1 MKLVKD
7 LVGGFCMGVANCM
20 PGMSGSAIAL
30 LLGFYDKLMSAV
42 GDLVFHKGKRLKG
55 LIYVLR
61 VFGGWA
67 VGIILGI
74 LVLNRLLESRIYSIC
89 SLFFGFILFSI
100 PFTVIRERKCLKGKY
115 YYALFA
121 LLGLVIIAGMS
132 WTSAS
137 KIAESNSSIH
147 LDVPTVGLL
156 IEMFIIGIFSTIALL
171 LPGFSGSTVFLA
183 FGVYYP
189 IIGFL
194 NSLIH
199 FNMAKVIPSVP
210 AITCLGLG
218 SAVGGFFGIKGINFC
233 LRKFRKQTVYFTVG
247 MLAGSLVSIL
257 VAPMT
262 AEVPE
267 GMPRN
272 ERMDFGSFDWVC
284 FFVGAT
290 LVCTLQLLRLKRE
303 KKLAA
308 LIKEAENGPEVD
320 DSLDNDNGNGQ

>member
-1 MKLVKD
+1 
-7 LVGGFCMGVANCM
+7 
-20 PGMSGSAIAL
+20 
-30 LLGFYDKLMSAV
+30 
-42 GDLVFHKGKRLKG
+42 
-55 LIYVLR
+55 
-61 VFGGWA
+61 
-67 VGIILGI
+67 
-74 LVLNRLLESRIYSIC
+74 
-89 SLFFGFILFSI
+89 
-100 PFTVIRERKCLKGKY
+100 
-115 YYALFA
+115 
-121 LLGLVIIAGMS
+121 
-132 WTSAS
+132 
-137 KIAESNSSIH
+137 
-147 LDVPTVGLL
+147 
-156 IEMFIIGIFSTIALL
+156 MFIIGIFSTIALL

-262 AEVPE
+262 ADVPE

-290 LVCTLQLLRLKRE
+290 LVCTLQILRLKRE

-308 LIKEAENGPEVD
+308 LIKEVENGPEVD

>member
-1 MKLVKD
+1 MKLVRD

-30 LLGFYDKLMSAV
+30 LLGFYDKLMGAV
-42 GDLVFHKGKRLKG
+42 GDLVFHKGKRLAG

-61 VFGGWA
+61 VGGGWA
-67 VGIILGI
+67 VGIVLGI
-74 LVLNRLLESRIYSIC
+74 LVLGKLLDSRIYSIC

-100 PFTVIRERKCLKGKY
+100 PFTVIRERKCLKGRY
-115 YYALFA
+115 YYSLFA
-121 LLGLVIIAGMS
+121 LLGFAIIAGMS
-132 WTSAS
+132 WTSAT
-137 KIAESNSSIH
+137 KIVESNTSVH
-147 LDVPTVGLL
+147 LDAPAFGLL
-156 IEMFIIGIFSTIALL
+156 LEMFAVGVFSTIALL

-199 FNMAKVIPSVP
+199 LDMAKVVPSIP
-210 AITCLGLG
+210 AITFLGLG
-218 SAVGGFFGIKGINFC
+218 AAVGGFFGIKGINFC
-233 LRKFRKQTVYFTVG
+233 LRRFRKQTVYFTVG
-247 MLAGSLVSIL
+247 MLAGSLISII

-262 AEVPE
+262 ADVPA

-272 ERMDFGSFDWVC
+272 ERMDFGSFDWIC

-290 LVCTLQLLRLKRE
+290 LVCALQILRLKRE

-308 LIKEAENGPEVD
+308 LIKEEENGPDVG
-320 DSLDNDNGNGQ
+320 DNDGE

>member
-1 MKLVKD
+1 MKLLRD

-42 GDLVFHKGKRLKG
+42 GDLVFHKGKRLKE

-61 VFGGWA
+61 VGGGWA
-67 VGIILGI
+67 VGIVLGI
-74 LVLNRLLESRIYSIC
+74 LVLNKLLDSRIYSIC

-115 YYALFA
+115 YYVFFA
-121 LLGLVIIAGMS
+121 LLGFAIISGMS

-137 KIAESNSSIH
+137 KIVESNTSIH

-156 IEMFIIGIFSTIALL
+156 IEMFAVGIFSTIALL

-199 FNMAKVIPSVP
+199 FDMPKVVPSLP
-210 AITCLGLG
+210 ALTCLGLG
-218 SAVGGFFGIKGINFC
+218 AAVGGFFGIKGINFC
-233 LRKFRKQTVYFTVG
+233 LKRFRKQTVYFTVG
-247 MLAGSLVSIL
+247 MLSGSLVSIL

-262 AEVPE
+262 ADVPE

-272 ERMDFGSFDWVC
+272 TRMDFGNFDWIC

-290 LVCTLQLLRLKRE
+290 LVCTLQILRLKRE

-308 LIKEAENGPEVD
+308 LLKEEENGPDVTAED
-320 DSLDNDNGNGQ
+320 ETKSNKD